1 MLLSSPMLFLLYIT
15 LLLWAG
21 DVQGLLR
28 SPSMVMAWFRSG
40 TPPPGSG
47 NRIASFRRT
56 KLCASDGEVGE
67 PPATV
72 MQVLEAF
79 RAESAAL
86 RKQLSDSTAES
97 AAFRGQLSEES
108 AAFRGQISAE
118 MAAFRGQL
126 SAVQGQLSAVQDQ
139 QSAMQDQQSATQDHI
154 VAMDQ
159 RSAAD
164 SAAVQGQLSAV
175 ENKISAVENKISA
188 VNATVADINVKANE
202 LIKYNENR
210 DKELEDVAQMAVVK
224 QLQHDGFSVV
234 NTALRKLFSPNG
246 SVFVEFDGILLATH
260 PNHTDVD
267 FLFVLETKQ
276 LMNMNKFNDFRQKL
290 HKFEHEYLSSLAKP
304 ESIKYRKSRVIAVK
318 LNKLLRQDPRASTG
332 RVLKVKGVICSP
344 HIPPNVMKRLKKGDR
359 FVTTIRDQYVCSQV
373 L

>member
-1 MLLSSPMLFLLYIT
+1 MLLSSPMLFLLYIIT

-126 SAVQGQLSAVQDQ
+126 SAVQGQLSAV
-139 QSAMQDQQSATQDHI
+139 QDQQSATQDHI